1 MNLIYDRLVK
11 RSTTF
16 SICFALLLIAI
27 KFVSWWITDSYSLL
41 VSLFDSSMDF
51 LASGLNFILIR
62 YALKP
67 PDDDHLFGHGKAESL
82 AALAQSA
89 FIIGSVIFLLFNS
102 IKLVIHPTPVNYPIV
117 GIIISSVSTVLTF
130 ALVSYQ
136 RHVIKLTGSSAIK
149 ADMLHYSAD
158 LLMNIAV
165 IIALCLSWIGIVYA
179 DGVLALLIGGYIFFH
194 AIKIMFVAL
203 HDLLDKALPE
213 SDNQKIHELAMSF
226 SDIHGVH
233 DIKTRRSGPI
243 TFVQLHIELDD
254 NMPLVKAHAIAD
266 KLEKMVANQFS
277 PAEVIVHQ
285 DPISVVATEKV
296 GLQKFK

>member
-51 LASGLNFILIR
+51 LASGLNFVLIR

-117 GIIISSVSTVLTF
+117 GIIISSISTVLTF

-136 RHVIKLTGSSAIK
+136 RHVIKLTGSNAIK

-194 AIKIMFVAL
+194 AIKIMFIAL
-203 HDLLDKALPE
+203 QDLLDKALPE

-226 SDIHGVH
+226 SDIQGVH

-266 KLEKMVANQFS
+266 KLENMVANQFS

-285 DPISVVATEKV
+285 DPISVVANEKV
-296 GLQKFK
+296 RLQKFK

>member
-136 RHVIKLTGSSAIK
+136 RHVIKLTGSNAIE

-165 IIALCLSWIGIVYA
+165 IIALSLSWIGIVYA

-203 HDLLDKALPE
+203 QDLLDKALPE
-213 SDNQKIHELAMSF
+213 SDNQKIYELAMSF

-266 KLEKMVANQFS
+266 KLENMVANQFS

-285 DPISVVATEKV
+285 DPISVVANEKV

>member
-51 LASGLNFILIR
+51 LASGLNFVLIR

-117 GIIISSVSTVLTF
+117 GIIISSISTVLTF

-136 RHVIKLTGSSAIK
+136 RHVIKLTGSNAIE

-165 IIALCLSWIGIVYA
+165 IIALSLSWIGIVYA
-179 DGVLALLIGGYIFFH
+179 DGVLALLIGGYIFLH

-203 HDLLDKALPE
+203 QDLLDKALPE
-213 SDNQKIHELAMSF
+213 SDNQKIYELAMSF

-266 KLEKMVANQFS
+266 KLENMVANQFS

-285 DPISVVATEKV
+285 DPISVVANEKV

>member
-51 LASGLNFILIR
+51 LASGLNFVLIR

-117 GIIISSVSTVLTF
+117 GIIISSISTVLTF

-136 RHVIKLTGSSAIK
+136 RHVIKLTGSNAIK

-165 IIALCLSWIGIVYA
+165 IIALSLSWIGIVYA

-213 SDNQKIHELAMSF
+213 SDNQKIYELAMSF

-285 DPISVVATEKV
+285 DPISVVANEKV

>member
-136 RHVIKLTGSSAIK
+136 RHVIKLTGSNAIE

-165 IIALCLSWIGIVYA
+165 IIALSLSWIGIVYA

-203 HDLLDKALPE
+203 QDLLDKALPE
-213 SDNQKIHELAMSF
+213 SDNQKIYELAMSF

-296 GLQKFK
+296 RLQKFK

>member
-136 RHVIKLTGSSAIK
+136 RHVIKLTGSNAIE

-165 IIALCLSWIGIVYA
+165 IIALSLSWIGIVYA

-203 HDLLDKALPE
+203 QDLLDKALPE
-213 SDNQKIHELAMSF
+213 SDNQKIYELAMSF

-285 DPISVVATEKV
+285 DPISVVANEKV

>member
-51 LASGLNFILIR
+51 LASGLNFVLIR

-136 RHVIKLTGSSAIK
+136 RHVIKLTGSNAIE

-165 IIALCLSWIGIVYA
+165 IIALSLSWIGIVYA

-203 HDLLDKALPE
+203 QDLLDKALPE
-213 SDNQKIHELAMSF
+213 SDNQKIYELAMSF

-266 KLEKMVANQFS
+266 KLENMVANQFS

-285 DPISVVATEKV
+285 DPISVVANEKLE
-296 GLQKFK
+296 LQKFK

>member
-51 LASGLNFILIR
+51 LASGLNFVLIR

-117 GIIISSVSTVLTF
+117 GIIISSISTVLTF

-136 RHVIKLTGSSAIK
+136 RHVIKLTGSNAIK

-165 IIALCLSWIGIVYA
+165 IIALCLSWFGIVYA

-194 AIKIMFVAL
+194 AIKIMFIAL
-203 HDLLDKALPE
+203 QDLLDKALPE

-226 SDIHGVH
+226 SDIQGVH

-266 KLEKMVANQFS
+266 KLENMVANQFS

-285 DPISVVATEKV
+285 DPISVVANEKV
-296 GLQKFK
+296 RLQKFK